1 MNLSELKNSG
11 KEVKEVTPEEMGFK
25 PKEPE
30 HVDNR
35 MDDEKAL
42 DIFEKEVIPRKQREM
57 QIFNDL
63 MEENDGNVSKKDIN
77 EAMGLGFVNDELYKD
92 EAAPLNTKPLKK
104 VMNARKQKGITTG
117 EEDVEEYNFDPD
129 KDKEEEAVTTIGD
142 IEDEEDDMEND
153 NDTGVLCTGKDE
165 YHDNVISINNKD
177 DETKLAGSNE
187 EESKE
192 ESIDIK
198 APIDKI
204 DKDKILTMEPP
215 KEEYQVPKDL
225 SSIEF
230 PEDDE
235 EDDMLDNASSN
246 NSNVD
251 RDSEEINNKLRDAV
265 RSKIKPVAK
274 KYDLSAFT
282 VVKKPVALNSVLEN
296 VETPNQRYADWV
308 DYNTGVRFRMLGF
321 TGAEIDKLNNPGGNR
336 MQSETVRYKMLYDHI
351 IDPTKPGT
359 MEQWAKSTSFFGIE
373 HYWFGGFRATFEG
386 SAYMPITTCPTD
398 NKHVFLTDNLD
409 IMEFVKFANDD
420 AKEKFGKIYNTGG
433 TNKGLYK
440 TDIVPISEDF
450 AVSFKEPSI
459 YNMVFEIAALD
470 QAFVNKY
477 RDIISLITFIDD
489 IYYINKRTMQ
499 LEPIGWKYY
508 NNNVAK
514 TTKSKIIQFAKVLRK
529 ISSDQYHAILMYIQQ
544 ISEKSDDVTYQIPET
559 TCPECGATIP
569 ATPIA
574 GNDLVFTRHQLAAL
588 AVL

>member
-1 MNLSELKNSG
+1 MNLSDLKNSNN
-11 KEVKEVTPEEMGFK
+11 EAVEVTPEQMGFK
-25 PKEPE
+25 PKEVEP
-30 HVDNR
+30 VDNR

-42 DIFEKEVIPRKQREM
+42 DIFEKEVIPRKKREM
-57 QIFNDL
+57 EIFNEL
-63 MEENDGNVSKKDIN
+63 IEENDGHVTKQEIN

-92 EAAPLNTKPLKK
+92 EPQQLNIEPMQDVITARKKKGIKVEDEDTDEYDFSVNATESHEDQPLNNYDDSDLEEDDLDEEEKDSDLYANTLDESYDKKPLE
-104 VMNARKQKGITTG
+104 NEGS
-117 EEDVEEYNFDPD
+117 N
-129 KDKEEEAVTTIGD
+129 
-142 IEDEEDDMEND
+142 DEED
-153 NDTGVLCTGKDE
+153 T
-165 YHDNVISINNKD
+165 NVDIKESIN
-177 DETKLAGSNE
+177 
-187 EESKE
+187 
-192 ESIDIK
+192 
-198 APIDKI
+198 KI
-204 DKDKILTMEPP
+204 DKNKILTMEPK

-230 PEDDE
+230 PEDEE
-235 EDDMLDNASSN
+235 EDDDDNEN
-246 NSNVD
+246 TDNVD
-251 RDSEEINNKLRDAV
+251 RDSEEINTKLREAV

-274 KYDLSAFT
+274 KYNLSAFT
-282 VVKKPVALNSVLEN
+282 VVKKPVALNAVLEN

-336 MQSETVRYKMLYDHI
+336 MQSETTRYKMLYDHI
-351 IDPTKPGT
+351 IDAKKPET

-373 HYWFGGFRATFEG
+373 HYWFGAFRSTFEG
-386 SAYMPITTCPTD
+386 AAYMPITNCPTS

-409 IMEFVKFANDD
+409 IMDFVKFSNDD
-420 AKEKFGKIYNTGG
+420 AKNKFGKIYNNGG

-450 AVSFKEPSI
+450 AVSFREPSI
-459 YNMVFEIAALD
+459 YNMVFEIAQLD

-489 IYYINKRTMQ
+489 IYYINKKTMQ

-514 TTKSKIIQFAKVLRK
+514 TTKSRIIQFAKVLRK

-559 TCPECGATIP
+559 TCPECKSVIP